1 VRACTCVWVCV
12 GVRGCGWEGV
22 RLAALVREHILVR
35 KQWVWV
41 WRPLLHT
48 RDTHTTVSLLDCVLL
63 QVWGPLLHTRAGAED
78 GLQRHMFR

>member
-1 VRACTCVWVCV
+1 MCVRACTCVWVCV

-48 RDTHTTVSLLDCVLL
+48 R
-63 QVWGPLLHTRAGAED
+63 AGAED